1 MTLTWYRRFKR
12 NGGLNQILK
21 RQSSRS
27 HYGSKVPAVT
37 ITVFKYR
44 NKMLSFLFVCFVLFS
59 FLHFISGCTLFFQI
73 RLCSTRYFRIYEYI
87 QFRFLS
93 SCNSIKP
100 FDFSI
105 LYTTNPHSK
114 LKASLRELVQLC
126 FIKQNSQR
134 RYK

>member
-1 MTLTWYRRFKR
+1 MTLTWYRRFYR

-21 RQSSRS
+21 RQTSRS

-44 NKMLSFLFVCFVLFS
+44 NKLLSFLFVCFVLFL
-59 FLHFISGCTLFFQI
+59 FLHFISGCTLFFQL

-87 QFRFLS
+87 QSRFPS

-105 LYTTNPHSK
+105 LYTTIPHSK

-126 FIKQNSQR
+126 FMKQNSQR